1 MGPDFNDSCP
11 YKKRRG
17 HRDTHREGHT
27 KMEVEIR
34 VMFPEAK
41 ECLGPPEAGRGNEGF
56 FPRAFRGNM
65 AY

>member
-1 MGPDFNDSCP
+1 MGPDFNDSCL

-17 HRDTHREGHT
+17 HRDTNRGHA

-41 ECLGPPEAGRGNEGF
+41 ECLGLPEAGRGKEGF
-56 FPRAFRGNM
+56 FPRAFRRNM